1 MSWQH
6 PTLGDL
12 IELENG
18 YAFKSDEYADG
29 GHFLMR
35 IANVQQGY
43 ISKQAPKY
51 VSIPQKSNL
60 KQFELSEGDMLM
72 SLTGNV
78 GRVGLIETHH
88 LPAALNQRVA
98 KIKIKDSS
106 ILDKGY
112 LFSFLN
118 TDDARVKIE
127 NLANGA
133 AQLNVSTKDIKSLSI
148 PLPPL
153 AEQRRI
159 AAVLDKAEEI
169 KRKREAAITKLD
181 QLAQSVFVEMFGD
194 PISNDKSWKQSAVG
208 KLPIFIA
215 DGNYSSKYPTA
226 SEFVE
231 SGVPFIRAN
240 NLKKLTVM
248 SKDLRFISK
257 EKHSELAKGHL
268 QYRDVL
274 IITRG
279 EIGKVGLVP
288 KIFEDANINAQLVL
302 MRCINDEISPD
313 YLCHLFNNKK
323 FLKYVENF
331 QTGAALKQ
339 LPVGNLKKIKIPI
352 PTKEM
357 QARFA
362 KFISHL
368 ELNIARMDRCESTT
382 INLTSSLQHQ
392 AFTTGF
398 ET

>member
-1 MSWQH
+1 MTW
-6 PTLGDL
+6 PIVKLGDVCEIVMGQAPSGDTYNEGKKGYPL
-12 IELENG
+12 IAGAGDFKNG
-18 YAFKSDEYADG
+18 CFNVGKYTTEPTKLSKAQDIVISIRASIGDKVWVDG
-29 GHFLMR
+29 GYCLGRGVAAIRASSKINKKYLWHTLSHVEKKLLAKGRGATFLQVNKDD
-35 IANVQQGY
+35 IQ
-43 ISKQAPKY
+43 
-51 VSIPQKSNL
+51 
-60 KQFELSEGDMLM
+60 
-72 SLTGNV
+72 SLT
-78 GRVGLIETHH
+78 I
-88 LPAALNQRVA
+88 
-98 KIKIKDSS
+98 S
-106 ILDKGY
+106 
-112 LFSFLN
+112 
-118 TDDARVKIE
+118 
-127 NLANGA
+127 
-133 AQLNVSTKDIKSLSI
+133 
-148 PLPPL
+148 LPPL

-208 KLPIFIA
+208 ELPIFIA